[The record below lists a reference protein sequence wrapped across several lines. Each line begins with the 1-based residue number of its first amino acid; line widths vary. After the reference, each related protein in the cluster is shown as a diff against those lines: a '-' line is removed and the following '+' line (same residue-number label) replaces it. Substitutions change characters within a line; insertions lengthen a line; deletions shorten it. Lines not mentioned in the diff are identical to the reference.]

1 MTYKL
6 RRLGNKRKSKQWME
20 IASRPVSRLKLN
32 LRQFARIPP
41 LSPLNLNILTYLI
54 APKPLSRL
62 PLKYKQSDLR
72 KLFKFSNSCLVTIFH
87 ICLMS
92 KIDIRKF
99 STTDARRLLDI
110 FLAKIVLFPKIRII
124 RLGKIFYPFNFQQD
138 KKNIL
143 ALQSSLWARQNMF
156 HFNQIN

>member
-20 IASRPVSRLKLN
+20 IASRPVSRLNLN

-41 LSPLNLNILTYLI
+41 PSPLNLNILTYLI
-54 APKPLSRL
+54 APKLLSRL

-99 STTDARRLLDI
+99 STTDARRILDI

-124 RLGKIFYPFNFQQD
+124 INELKCKWKIFRKSVVQYLCNLLRFRD
-138 KKNIL
+138 R
-143 ALQSSLWARQNMF
+143 SSG
-156 HFNQIN
+156 HK

>member
-1 MTYKL
+1 
-6 RRLGNKRKSKQWME
+6 ME
-20 IASRPVSRLKLN
+20 IASRPVSRLNLN

-41 LSPLNLNILTYLI
+41 LSPLNPNILTYSI
-54 APKPLSRL
+54 APKLLSRL

-124 RLGKIFYPFNFQQD
+124 INELKCKWKIFRKSVVQYLCNLLRFRD
-138 KKNIL
+138 R
-143 ALQSSLWARQNMF
+143 SSG
-156 HFNQIN
+156 HK

>member
-1 MTYKL
+1 
-6 RRLGNKRKSKQWME
+6 ME
-20 IASRPVSRLKLN
+20 IASRPVSRLNLN

-72 KLFKFSNSCLVTIFH
+72 KLFKFSNSCLGTIFH

-124 RLGKIFYPFNFQQD
+124 INELKCKWKIFRKSVVQYLCNLLRFRD
-138 KKNIL
+138 R
-143 ALQSSLWARQNMF
+143 SSG
-156 HFNQIN
+156 HK